1 MQKETPL
8 NIKRNV
14 TEALANKK
22 LRKAVLSA
30 TQSSQDSRDKI
41 IGEIP
46 YWEELRQKANN
57 IKAEVINNLDTYL
70 EKFENNCE
78 NNGIKIHWAVDDNSA
93 RNTILK
99 IASDNNV
106 KKIVKSKSLT
116 TEEIH
121 LNEALI
127 GNGIE
132 TLETDLGEYIVQL
145 EEQVPS
151 HLIIPALHLS
161 KEDVGEL
168 FSEKLGIDYTNDPE
182 KLLLVARENIRQKF
196 LEADMGI
203 SGSNFAIAD
212 SGSFVIVENEANA
225 HLTIT
230 MPRIHVAVIGIE
242 KLIPDLESLPY
253 FLKLLAPS
261 ATGQKSS
268 TYVNFIGGP
277 SREKYGEGPEE
288 VHIVLVDNGRSKI
301 LQNEQLRET
310 LQCIRCGACLNSCPV
325 YQQIGGHAYGWVYMG
340 PIGAT
345 LIPQFLGSHEGKHAP
360 HLCTLCGECYKVCPI
375 KINLPEHLLTL
386 RNQIVKD
393 GETKMVE
400 SIGMKTFSF
409 VASRPKLYDMLTN
422 IPPVI
427 QKVIHKGK
435 SFSLPG
441 YGKERPLPP
450 FDEFGFKKRFKK
462 EKKNE
467 K

>member
-1 MQKETPL
+1 M
-8 NIKRNV
+8 
-14 TEALANKK
+14 KK
-22 LRKAVLSA
+22 LSPLDIKENVAKAVADKNLQRAVLKA
-30 TQSSQDSRDKI
+30 TNSSKNSREEI
-41 IGEIP
+41 INEIP
-46 YWEELRQKANN
+46 YWEELREKTNN
-57 IKAEVINNLDTYL
+57 IKSEVINNLDIYL
-70 EKFENNCE
+70 KTFEENCKK
-78 NNGIKIHWAVDDNSA
+78 NGIIVHWAKDDISA
-93 RNTILK
+93 RNIILK

-121 LNEALI
+121 LNDALI
-127 GNGIE
+127 ENGIE

-145 EEQVPS
+145 NEEVPS

-161 KEDVGEL
+161 KEDVGDL
-168 FSEKLGIDYTNDPE
+168 FSDKLGTEYTSSPKE
-182 KLLLVARENIRQKF
+182 LLLVARKNIREKF
-196 LEADMGI
+196 LAADMGI
-203 SGSNFAIAD
+203 SGSNFAIAE
-212 SGSFVIVENEANA
+212 SGSFIIVENEANA

-230 MPRIHVAVIGIE
+230 MPRIHVALIGIE
-242 KLIPDLESLPY
+242 KLIPNLEALPY

-277 SREKYGEGPEE
+277 SRKKYGEGPEE
-288 VHIVLVDNGRSKI
+288 VHIVLIDNGRSKV

-325 YQQIGGHAYGWVYMG
+325 YQHIGGHAYGWVYMG

-345 LIPQFLGSHEGKHAP
+345 LAPQFLGTHEAKHSP
-360 HLCTLCGECYKVCPI
+360 YLCTLCGECYKVCPI

-393 GETKMVE
+393 GETAMVE
-400 SIGMKTFSF
+400 SIGMKVFSY
-409 VASRPKLYDMLTN
+409 VASRPKLYDILTTF
-422 IPPVI
+422 PVVV
-427 QKVIHKGK
+427 QNVLYKGE

-441 YGKERPLPP
+441 YGKERSLPP
-450 FDEFGFKKRFKK
+450 FDKQGFKKRFEE

>member
-1 MQKETPL
+1 MQKLSPL
-8 NIKRNV
+8 NIKENV
-14 TEALANKK
+14 AEALSDDSLK
-22 LRKAVLSA
+22 KAVLNA
-30 TQSSQDSRDKI
+30 TLSSLDSREKI
-41 IGEIP
+41 IEEIP
-46 YWEELRQKANN
+46 YWEELRQKTNN
-57 IKAEVINNLDTYL
+57 IKADLINNLDTYL
-70 EKFENNCE
+70 EIFEKNSTT
-78 NNGIKIHWAVDDNSA
+78 NGINVHWAKDDVSA
-93 RNTILK
+93 RNIILK

-121 LNEALI
+121 LNDALI
-127 GNGIE
+127 EKGIE

-145 EEQVPS
+145 KEQVPS

-168 FSEKLGIDYTNDPE
+168 FTEKLGTEYTSVPE
-182 KLLLVARENIRQKF
+182 ELLLVARKNIREKF
-196 LEADMGI
+196 LQADMGI
-203 SGSNFAIAD
+203 SGSNFAIAE

-230 MPRIHVAVIGIE
+230 LPKIHVAVIGIE
-242 KLIPDLESLPY
+242 KLIPNMETLPY

-268 TYVNFIGGP
+268 TYVNFVGGP
-277 SREKYGEGPEE
+277 SRNKYGEGPDE
-288 VHIVLVDNGRSKI
+288 VHVVLVDNGRSRVLKN
-301 LQNEQLRET
+301 QQLRET

-345 LIPQFLGSHEGKHAP
+345 LAPQYLGTHEGKYSP
-360 HLCTLCGECYKVCPI
+360 YLCTLCGECYNVCPV

-386 RNQIVKD
+386 RKQIVKD
-393 GETKMVE
+393 GESKKVE
-400 SIGMKTFSF
+400 SAAMKAWSF
-409 VASRPKLYDMLTN
+409 VASRPKLYDLLTTIPAVMQKML
-422 IPPVI
+422 PE
-427 QKVIHKGK
+427 GK
-435 SFSLPG
+435 SFSVPG

-450 FDEFGFKKRFKK
+450 FDKLGFKKRFEK